1 MQRFT
6 LLILSLLKSQ
16 KPIKNGTVNSKKQ
29 CKNVLTKNTLNI
41 NERDKMNI
49 NEIEEE
55 TTPLRDELER
65 HIRKLVHPL
74 KDESELKDT
83 LKVKLTKKEF
93 KVLNTWA
100 NNLDLEALKE
110 KLDIDEERYGEL
122 SVKLIKKLNQEKLK
136 QLICI

>member
-1 MQRFT
+1 
-6 LLILSLLKSQ
+6 
-16 KPIKNGTVNSKKQ
+16 
-29 CKNVLTKNTLNI
+29 
-41 NERDKMNI
+41 MNI